1 MLSHH
6 SPLFGVVYHLYMHSL
21 PFLFHLPKVETIFCT
36 CLFYFFPKHS
46 FFFQIYNI
54 TSFVTNLFLN
64 CKFIFFS
71 SCKIYFFCVSLF
83 HQFLFCIHLNLS
95 CSIFKILSLHILAD
109 KDKKLMLNSSLP
121 ASFASIPPF
130 PFSSLPTLP
139 SQVKEI
145 PRHEH
150 SSLTHLPSFQ
160 YKHSQPSPIF

>member
-1 MLSHH
+1 MLSYH

-21 PFLFHLPKVETIFCT
+21 PFLFHLPKLYFVNVSST
-36 CLFYFFPKHS
+36 FFPKHS

-64 CKFIFFS
+64 CKFIFFLHVKLIFS
-71 SCKIYFFCVSLF
+71 VYPYSISFYFAFVS
-83 HQFLFCIHLNLS
+83 ISPVVYLS
-95 CSIFKILSLHILAD
+95 FLSLHILAD

-121 ASFASIPPF
+121 ASFAPIPPF